1 MADKA
6 FKYWLLAFVGSS
18 LLYLVIRSM
27 GDLPFEWLPKSIPIL
42 LLIALVKSNLQG
54 KTQTLMLA
62 ALTCS
67 LAGDILLSFK
77 GLFLPGLGAFLV
89 AQVIYC
95 ILFTGQFK
103 KSRNGFIWLAGIV
116 LYAVSMGSFIIPNAG
131 PFSWVVGIYLLA
143 ISCMAISAG
152 FRNDPKFIWVALGAF
167 IFMLSDSLIAINKFV
182 QPFPYAGVAI
192 MVSYY
197 VAQLLITLGIIRHH
211 LPQQRLGQ
219 SPP

>member
-1 MADKA
+1 
-6 FKYWLLAFVGSS
+6 
-18 LLYLVIRSM
+18 VIRSM

>member
-42 LLIALVKSNLQG
+42 LLMALAKSKLQG
-54 KTQTLMLA
+54 KSQTLMLA
-62 ALTCS
+62 ALTFS
-67 LAGDILLSFK
+67 LAGDILLAFK

-95 ILFTGQFK
+95 ILFSGQFK
-103 KSRNGFIWLAGIV
+103 KSRNGFIWLAGIL
-116 LYAVSMGSFIIPNAG
+116 LYSVTMASFIIPNAG
-131 PFSWVVGIYLLA
+131 TLGWVVGIYLLA

-152 FRNDPKFIWVALGAF
+152 FRNDPHFIWVALGAF
-167 IFMLSDSLIAINKFV
+167 IFMLSDSLIAVNKFV

-197 VAQLLITLGIIRHH
+197 VAQLMITLGIIRHH
-211 LPQQRLGQ
+211 LLQQRLGQ
-219 SPP
+219 NPP

>member
-18 LLYLVIRSM
+18 LLYLVIRNM
-27 GDLPFEWLPKSIPIL
+27 GDMPLEWLPKSIPIL
-42 LLIALVKSNLQG
+42 LLIALAKNTLQG
-54 KTQTLMLA
+54 KTQSLMLA
-62 ALTCS
+62 ALVCS

-95 ILFTGQFK
+95 ILFSGQFK
-103 KSRNGFIWLAGIV
+103 KSRNGFIWLAGII

-197 VAQLLITLGIIRHH
+197 VAQLMITLGIIRHH
-211 LPQQRLGQ
+211 LSQQTTSQ
-219 SPP
+219 SSP

>member
-18 LLYLVIRSM
+18 LLYLVIRNM
-27 GDLPFEWLPKSIPIL
+27 GDMPLEWLPKSIPIL
-42 LLIALVKSNLQG
+42 LLIALAKNTLQG

-62 ALTCS
+62 ALVCS

-77 GLFLPGLGAFLV
+77 GWFLPGLGAFLV

-95 ILFTGQFK
+95 ILFSGQFK
-103 KSRNGFIWLAGIV
+103 KSRNGFIWLTGII

-152 FRNDPKFIWVALGAF
+152 FRNDPNFIWVALGAF

-197 VAQLLITLGIIRHH
+197 VAQLMITLGIIRHH
-211 LPQQRLGQ
+211 LSQQTTSQ
-219 SPP
+219 SSP